1 MSDIV
6 APETHGLGAKLLWDG
21 HGLSPYWGVT
31 SVFEPD
37 HDEVLDDFEAVGERW
52 SIETSSQWTGNIA
65 PPEDQD
71 GIETGMYEF
80 SYTVSAVD
88 AAGDKDVVLQFRPA
102 FPNAENVYSG
112 SPMQGMPDDLPEGIR
127 VQIMSTNVTAT
138 EALRVLLAFAEHVG
152 LNPDYFAD
160 EPHEWSRVYQYERY
174 LRLDRQVSEDH
185 IVGSGGII
193 DRLADFASD
202 QSGRGE
208 YKWDNEEIVGHY
220 LSVASD
226 PDTWA
231 MLLPGDGEGQHGK
244 AIKNYHPANPR
255 GDTSGS
261 DPLAH
266 PKVEISLSNEY
277 DPDGSVSWSDLDD
290 LQAELDGSLLNVLSW
305 AGVPLGPDAGVW
317 VAEDPYF
324 DVGALDRDVEIVA
337 NPLPEL
343 REAAADHVESEL
355 VRTELSPAQEE
366 VLTVLTD
373 GGQQHYETVAA
384 EAGVGTS
391 TVYRLVDKL
400 QSLIESDDGILDFA
414 DDVTRRHVQGIV
426 DKVRETADWARSSIR
441 QVAQEHDILS
451 ADDGPLQRWMD
462 RHGIRLVREH
472 PELEFA
478 IDRPVGEEEIRQIL
492 RAGLDAAE
500 ASGLLTRQYKD
511 AAVQWLDRDG
521 EERQGVRIVNGQ
533 MHSGDVR
540 ILGKPAGRTLR

>member
-1 MSDIV
+1 MSDLV
-6 APETHGLGAKLLWDG
+6 APETHGLGAKLLWAD
-21 HGLSPYWGVT
+21 HGLSPYWGVV
-31 SVFEPD
+31 SVHEPD
-37 HDEVLDDFEAVGERW
+37 HDADLDPFEAIGETW
-52 SIETSSQWTGNIA
+52 DVVASNHWEGQIA
-65 PPEDQD
+65 PPEDAEGID
-71 GIETGMYEF
+71 GGLYEY
-80 SYTVSAVD
+80 SYTVEAEDAV
-88 AAGDKDVVLQFRPA
+88 GDKDVVLQFRPA
-102 FPNAENVYSG
+102 FPNAENVHSG
-112 SPMQGMPDDLPEGIR
+112 EPMQGIPDDLPRGIR

-160 EPHEWSRVYQYERY
+160 DPHEWSQVYQYERY
-174 LRLDRQVSEDH
+174 VRLARPVSEDH

-226 PDTWA
+226 ADTWG
-231 MLLPGDGEGQHGK
+231 MLLPDEDQHGK
-244 AIKNYHPANPR
+244 ALKNYHPANPR

-277 DPDGSVSWSDLDD
+277 DPDGSVSWSDLGD
-290 LQAELDGSLLNVLSW
+290 LQAELDESMLNVLSW

-324 DVGALDRDVEIVA
+324 DVDALDRNIEIA
-337 NPLPEL
+337 SNPLPDL
-343 REAAADHVESEL
+343 REQTEKHVESEL
-355 VRTELSPAQEE
+355 IRTEMSDAQEE
-366 VLTVLTD
+366 VFTVLAD
-373 GGQQHYETVAA
+373 GGQQHYETVAE

-400 QSLIESDDGILDFA
+400 PSLIESDGGLLDFA

-426 DKVRETADWARSSIR
+426 DQVRETADWARESIR

-451 ADDGPLQRWMD
+451 ADDGPLQEWMD
-462 RHGIRLVREH
+462 RHGIRLVSEH
-472 PELEFA
+472 PELEFEL
-478 IDRPVGEEEIRQIL
+478 DRSVSDVKIRQIL

-500 ASGLLTRQYKD
+500 ASGLLTERFESALISWTD
-511 AAVQWLDRDG
+511 LDG
-521 EERQGVRIVNGQ
+521 ESHPGRRIVVG
-533 MHSGDVR
+533 GDV
-540 ILGKPAGRTLR
+540 LGRGAFRTLG